1 CPNGIAHTYMAEA
14 ALIKAGE
21 AAGVDIKI
29 ETNGSEGVKH
39 LLTADEIARADGVVI
54 AADKKVKMARF
65 DGKHL
70 VNRPVTDG

>member
-1 CPNGIAHTYMAEA
+1 MAEA

-54 AADKKVKMARF
+54 AADKRS
-65 DGKHL
+65 
-70 VNRPVTDG
+70 RWPVLMVSTWLTVRY